1 MSNYQAR
8 KRATRAERAADRC
21 AELCEEMRQ
30 ECRRH
35 ERMHYEETKRQFDLE
50 HAYLIAQ
57 MNSVQDALATQCRLQ
72 SSFFVTEKNVGLTS
86 SRDVQDTAT
95 TEGKT

>member
-21 AELCEEMRQ
+21 AELCEQMRQ

-35 ERMHYEETKRQFDLE
+35 ERMHYEETKRQFDLD
-50 HAYLIAQ
+50 HAYVMAQ
-57 MNSVQDALATQCRLQ
+57 MHSVQDALAAQCRLQ
-72 SSFFVTEKNVGLTS
+72 SRFFVPEKNAGFTFSQV
-86 SRDVQDTAT
+86 
-95 TEGKT
+95 EK